1 MKGRMTARAIVA
13 SAALVIAGCG
23 GNSLIQ
29 AEDPPA
35 LESPVPEAQVTEHWQ
50 AQIGPASVPYH
61 RLELAALDNR
71 LFAASSD
78 GEVAAFDAGSGES
91 LWRQALDVEIAGAVG
106 AGENAVAVG
115 TANADVLLLDAETGE
130 LDWRTRVSSEVL
142 APPAVGQ
149 GSVVVRTADGGVFA
163 LDAASGD
170 QRWLYR
176 RNVPVLSLRGHS
188 APVLVN
194 GGVVAGFDN
203 GRLSA
208 LDLATG
214 NPVWEATV
222 AVPEG
227 RTDLERMIDLDA
239 DPVVSGRE
247 LFAGTYQG
255 RLTGM
260 ALANG
265 QVAWAR
271 DVSVLGGLAVD
282 DTNIYAT
289 DAQGRIWAFDRRNGA
304 SVWRVDALSG
314 IRLTAPVRYGDQLV
328 VAGSD
333 GWLYWIDIRDG
344 RLTARYEV
352 GRTGIAAAPLVEED
366 RLYVLDLGG
375 RLRALTIEQG
385 N

>member
-1 MKGRMTARAIVA
+1 MKGQMTAKAIITA
-13 SAALVIAGCG
+13 TALVIAGCG
-23 GNSLIQ
+23 GQSLIQ

-35 LESPVPEAQVTEHWQ
+35 LDSPVPEAQVTQRWQ
-50 AQIGPASVPYH
+50 TDIGAASVPYH
-61 RLELAALDNR
+61 RLEPAALDDR
-71 LFAASSD
+71 IFAASSD
-78 GEVAAFDAGSGES
+78 GEVAAFDADSGEP
-91 LWRQALDVEIAGAVG
+91 LWRQDFDVEIGGAVG
-106 AGENAVAVG
+106 AGEDAVAVG
-115 TANADVLLLDAETGE
+115 TTTAEVLFLDAGTGE
-130 LDWRTRVSSEVL
+130 LDWRARVSSEVL

-163 LDAASGD
+163 LDAANGD

-176 RNVPVLSLRGHS
+176 RNVPALSLRGHS

-255 RLTGM
+255 RLTGL
-260 ALANG
+260 ALGNG

-271 DVSVLGGLAVD
+271 DVSVLGGLSVD
-282 DTNIYAT
+282 DTNVYAT
-289 DAQGRIWAFDRRNGA
+289 DAEGRIWAFDRRNGA

-314 IRLTAPVRYGDQLV
+314 IRLTAPVRYGDRLV

-333 GWLYWIDIRDG
+333 GWLYWIDVRDG

-352 GRTGIAAAPLVEED
+352 GRTGIAAAPLLEED